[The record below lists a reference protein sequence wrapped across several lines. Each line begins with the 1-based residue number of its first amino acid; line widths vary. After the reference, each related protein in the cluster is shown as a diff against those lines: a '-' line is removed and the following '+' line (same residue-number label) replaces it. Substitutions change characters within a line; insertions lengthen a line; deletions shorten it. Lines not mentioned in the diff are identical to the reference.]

1 MKDVAFEQLIVLS
14 LVTWVG
20 WEMGKTEKIVQ
31 EFVDAINEEDD
42 ISLAAAIYLDLNFDL
57 QKLWVSF
64 SIHINSSL
72 VVLYLKIFRGLL
84 EPIITP
90 EVLQQPHPIMSLYQ
104 PCQKQKPWRD
114 RAKNIAIIYVDGVFV
129 ASSSSN
135 QIMDIAKLK
144 ATKQALLK

>member
-20 WEMGKTEKIVQ
+20 WEMGKTEKIVT
-31 EFVDAINEEDD
+31 
-42 ISLAAAIYLDLNFDL
+42 IYLDLNFDL
-57 QKLWVSF
+57 QKLWV
-64 SIHINSSL
+64 
-72 VVLYLKIFRGLL
+72 IFRGLL